1 MKRRVWLFTIVG
13 LVMIAV
19 AVGTAR
25 SSVPTYTSSSNRAEL
40 QYSDVRI
47 AKFPIAVQ
55 CWTYRAFTFFET
67 IDKVKALGISN
78 LQPYPGQRLSKETGD
93 LRFDHNLDDEQMR
106 MVRQKLRDAGIT
118 LIAYGVVNFENDEE
132 SARKVFDFAR
142 RMRIR
147 TIVTEPDTE
156 DFSLLE
162 TLVREYGIP
171 IAVHN
176 HPSPSTY
183 ARPETVLERVE
194 GRDPRLGSC
203 ADIGHWMRS
212 GVNPVEALRMLKGRI
227 IDVHLK
233 DLDTFGQKRALDVPY
248 GSGLANVH
256 DILAELTLQDYQGY
270 LTIEYEH
277 PDEVENPEPAIL
289 KGLEYIQGITYR
301 EGYEQILGKKGR
313 LFWKG
318 GWNHYGPGIFELDR
332 ETGVLTG
339 RGGMGL
345 FWYGKKY
352 RNFIL
357 ELDYRCSDPFT
368 NSGIFLRVPEVPFS
382 DEYIYHSFEIQI
394 ADNGEGIHMSGA
406 VYDAEAPT
414 TNAGKPTGE
423 WNHMKISFVGDH
435 IEVELNGQSVVQ
447 WDAEPRGKI
456 ADFAEEG
463 YIGLQNHDWNTSIQF
478 RNIYVKELP

>member
-1 MKRRVWLFTIVG
+1 MKRRVRLFTIIG
-13 LVMIAV
+13 LVIIAAAAGSAHS
-19 AVGTAR
+19 AVQTDA
-25 SSVPTYTSSSNRAEL
+25 TSSNPDAA
-40 QYSDVRI
+40 QYSEVRI

-67 IDKVKALGISN
+67 IDKVKELGISY
-78 LQPYPGQRLSKETGD
+78 LQPYPGQRLSEETGN
-93 LRFDHNLDDEQMR
+93 LRFDHNLDDDQVR
-106 MVRQKLRDAGIT
+106 MVRQRLREAGIT
-118 LIAYGVVNFENDEE
+118 LVAYGVVGFENTEE

-142 RMRIR
+142 QMRIR
-147 TIVTEPDTE
+147 TIVTEPDT
-156 DFSLLE
+156 DDYSLLE
-162 TLVREYGIP
+162 KLVDEYGIS

-176 HPSPSTY
+176 HPAPNTY
-183 ARPETVLERVE
+183 ARPETLLERVE
-194 GRDPRLGSC
+194 GRDSRIGSS
-203 ADIGHWMRS
+203 ADTGHWMRS

-227 IDVHLK
+227 VDVHLK
-233 DLDTFGQKRALDVPY
+233 DLDTFGQRRALDVPF
-248 GSGLANVH
+248 GSGLANIH

-270 LTIEYEH
+270 LTIEHEH

-289 KGLEYIQGITYR
+289 KGLEYIQSITYW
-301 EGYEQILGKKGR
+301 EDYEQILGKR
-313 LFWKG
+313 RNQFWKG

-332 ETGVLTG
+332 EEGVLTG
-339 RGGMGL
+339 TGGMGL

-357 ELDYRCSDPFT
+357 ELDYKCSDPHT
-368 NSGIFLRVPEVPFS
+368 NSGIFLRVPEVPFT
-382 DEYIYHSFEIQI
+382 DDYIYHSFEIQI

-414 TNAGKPTGE
+414 INTSKPTGE
-423 WNHMKISFVGDH
+423 WNHMKITFVGDH
-435 IEVELNGQSVVQ
+435 IEIELNGQVILQ

-463 YIGLQNHDWNTSIQF
+463 YIGLQNHDWSTWVQF